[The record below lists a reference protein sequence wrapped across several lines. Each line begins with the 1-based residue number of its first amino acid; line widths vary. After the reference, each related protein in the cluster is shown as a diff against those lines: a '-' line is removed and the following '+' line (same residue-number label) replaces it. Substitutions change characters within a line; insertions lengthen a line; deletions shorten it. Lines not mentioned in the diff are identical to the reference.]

1 MGALAQKQLTRID
14 GGKMGVNFR
23 KILNIGGGFRI
34 NLSKR
39 GIGVSAGV
47 PGLRLGLG
55 PKGKRLQISIPGT
68 GIYYRK
74 DEGWQNREPGNEN
87 APLSHVAQLV
97 VVGVAFIA
105 LVALL
110 LGLLL

>member
-1 MGALAQKQLTRID
+1 MGL
-14 GGKMGVNFR
+14 NFR
-23 KILNIGGGFRI
+23 KIINLGGGFRI

-39 GIGVSAGV
+39 GIGASAGV
-47 PGLRLGLG
+47 PGFRFGLG

-74 DEGWQNREPGNEN
+74 DEGWNNQQPGNQSP
-87 APLSHVAQLV
+87 PLVRVAQVV
-97 VVGVAFIA
+97 VVGVAMIG

>member
-1 MGALAQKQLTRID
+1 MGL
-14 GGKMGVNFR
+14 NFR

-39 GIGVSAGV
+39 GIGVSGGV
-47 PGLRLGLG
+47 PGLRFGLG

-74 DEGWQNREPGNEN
+74 DEGWNNRKPGIQNP
-87 APLSHVAQLV
+87 PLVRIAQV
-97 VVGVAFIA
+97 VVISVAVIG